1 MIDNSFKTEK
11 LSKENIEKLEEYQKY
26 YLKNSV
32 KDNFFKGTQK
42 VTINDWFINMVIL
55 NMIFKQKTAKSI
67 KNYLVL
73 KTTRQ
78 TRF

>member
-1 MIDNSFKTEK
+1 MIDDSFKTEK

-32 KDNFFKGTQK
+32 KDNFFKGTQE